1 MADQIK
7 DLYLFNP
14 NVKKQWENF
23 LMEKGISVFSDQEV
37 QAIDQTIGLF
47 DDQGQLVGTGSIA
60 GKTIKYIAV
69 SDDGSGASGAR
80 FNQVVSALEMALAQS
95 GHFQIFVFTKPQY
108 QSSFEHVG
116 FHTLAKTD
124 YGLILEKGT
133 PNIETY
139 RASLQKKP
147 ADAKTVAAIVM
158 NANPFTKGHRYL
170 VEQAAKDNDFVYVF
184 VVNQDVSLFT
194 TAERTQLV
202 REGTKDLANVAVEN
216 GGDYMVS
223 YLSFPAYFIKNQ
235 DTAIKY
241 QTALDATLFKEQLAK
256 PLGIQKRYLGTEPKS
271 HTTALYNETLKTILP
286 PEVQVVEIPRL
297 TQGSGQDVVSAT
309 EVRAKIAADQIDQL
323 TDLVPETTFAFIKD
337 KKTELQDRISKGQKI
352 NGN

>member
-23 LMEKGISVFSDQEV
+23 LQEKGISVFSDQEV
-37 QAIDQTIGLF
+37 NAIDQTIGLY

-69 SDDGSGASGAR
+69 EDDGSGASGAR
-80 FNQVVSALEMALAQS
+80 FNQVVSALEMNLAQA

-139 RASLQKKP
+139 RAGLTKKP

-170 VEQAAKDNDFVYVF
+170 VEQAAKNNDFVYVF

-194 TAERTQLV
+194 TEERTMLV
-202 REGTKDLANVAVEN
+202 KEGTKDLPNVAVEN

-235 DTAIKY
+235 DTAIKF

-256 PLGIQKRYLGTEPKS
+256 PLGIQKRYLGTEPTS
-271 HTTALYNETLKTILP
+271 HTTALYNETLQTILP
-286 PEVQVVEIPRL
+286 PEVEVVIVPRL
-297 TQGSGQDVVSAT
+297 TQSSGQDVVSAT
-309 EVRAKIAADQIDQL
+309 EVRAKIKSDQIDQL
-323 TDLVPETTFAFIKD
+323 NNLVPDTTLAFIKNHRTD
-337 KKTELQDRISKGQKI
+337 LQDRISKGQKI